1 MVLALCFSKITF
13 AIKECSIRAQE
24 MVWVTL
30 LIYRVTNT
38 KVSTGKVSERDK
50 VYSRQMMDDFMREAG
65 TITRC
70 MDVEE
75 KPFQMENALSFTI
88 KMATN
93 LKHSQARRFHTK
105 YLVLIQSNHPNLLIL
120 ILYIKPA

>member
-1 MVLALCFSKITF
+1 MTATYIMDKLIPWAKCTVLELCFSKITF
-13 AIKECSIRAQE
+13 AIKECSIRALE

-30 LIYRVTNT
+30 LIFRETNT
-38 KVSTGKVSERDK
+38 RVSIGKVSERDK
-50 VYSRQMMDDFMREAG
+50 VYSRQTMVDFMREGG

-75 KPFQMENALSFTI
+75 KPFQMENVLSFTI

-93 LKHSQARRFHTK
+93 LKH
-105 YLVLIQSNHPNLLIL
+105 
-120 ILYIKPA
+120 